1 VCGVRCGVTP
11 YPCRMAFGCP
21 SWLFSKRGLVSGM
34 RVAGVSSAVSGC
46 THRSGGGLEVC
57 EDSAS

>member
-21 SWLFSKRGLVSGM
+21 SWLFSKRGLVRGM
-34 RVAGVSSAVSGC
+34 RVLGCRVQSRGVPIVVVGA
-46 THRSGGGLEVC
+46 
-57 EDSAS
+57 